1 MVYEYKNHLIIE
13 DKGKWR
19 VRLNAINGFIQIIS
33 TNKQSAKKMI
43 SKYNASILSDE
54 DFIKDIT
61 SKGHELY
68 E

>member
-13 DKGKWR
+13 DEGKWR

-61 SKGHELY
+61 SKGYELY